1 MDSQAPYHTDC
12 SACGTD
18 GFIIRQYNTAPDG
31 GLRALLIMDERTE
44 GWIGIPHGGFGMGAI
59 MELLSLSPSFPD
71 DPARVFPIS
80 ADFRMGGA
88 QVVVGDTVRLA
99 VSAADGAGTG
109 VIEKEGQP
117 YPYISGEI
125 TCKKDDPAGRETLS
139 SYLPANFADIA
150 DRLLALPYYMKCFVC
165 GVGRDEPGLR
175 RQFRLVDGPGDRL
188 VVSLIGFDP
197 ADKDTVCRFHRRK
210 NLHPICLLALGDET
224 MGWGAFFL
232 SQNGGVSVR
241 LSYTFYREIGIDERV
256 VVFGRGERV
265 KGDIAKRMMFWASG
279 GAAVVKPDGTFEIV
293 MTSSG
298 QWLAIPALT
307 EQMRQN
313 LIPAELTR
321 EAFSIAQGRPAAPR
335 PT

>member
-1 MDSQAPYHTDC
+1 MDSSARFHADC
-12 SACGTD
+12 SACGAD
-18 GFIIRQYNTAPDG
+18 GFIIRHYETMPDG
-31 GLRALLIMDERTE
+31 RLRADIDMDERTE

-59 MELLSLSPSFPD
+59 MELLSLSPSFPE
-71 DPARVFPIS
+71 DPARIFPLS

-88 QVVVGDTVRLA
+88 QVAVGDSVSLTVA
-99 VSAADGAGTG
+99 TSDGTGTG

-125 TCKKDDPAGRETLS
+125 ACAKDDPEGRQKLS
-139 SYLPANFADIA
+139 SYLPGSFSDIA
-150 DRLLALPYYMKCFVC
+150 DRLSPLPYYMKCFVC
-165 GVGRDEPGLR
+165 GVEREHPGLR
-175 RQFRLVDGPGDRL
+175 RQFQLVEGGKDRL

-197 ADKDTVCRFHRRK
+197 ADKETACRFHRRGY
-210 NLHPICLLALGDET
+210 LHPICLLGLGDET

-232 SQNGGVSVR
+232 SKNGGVSVR
-241 LSYTFYREIGIDERV
+241 LSYTFYREIGIDERI

-313 LIPAELTR
+313 LIPAELTHN
-321 EAFSIAQGRPAAPR
+321 AFALAEGTAGGGNPE
-335 PT
+335 